1 MPRST
6 RRRRLLA
13 ALATAGALGL
23 AGTGCEYVGAP
34 GAPRVGLAGD
44 SIVHQSETAA
54 RARLAPD
61 HRVTVHA
68 FNDAHFEQLTYP
80 VAEMR
85 RTGATAIVIAA
96 GAPDVVAAT
105 HPTYGFV
112 PVLKIRDVVAAAGDV
127 PCVALVTVKEDGVAP
142 IATTRWRQGA
152 RTINAELR
160 RQADAHDNVVL
171 VDWSARAARHPGW
184 FLSDGLHLNS
194 TGIAGFAHV
203 LDRAADCPA
212 S

>member
-1 MPRST
+1 MRPT
-6 RRRRLLA
+6 RRAAAMVAALLA
-13 ALATAGALGL
+13 V
-23 AGTGCEYVGAP
+23 TGSACQYVGAP

-44 SIVHQSETAA
+44 SMVHQSESAA

-68 FNDAHFEQLTYP
+68 FNNAHFDQLRFP

-85 RTGATAIVIAA
+85 RTGARSVVVAA

-105 HPTYGFV
+105 HPEYGFV
-112 PVLKIRDVVAAAGDV
+112 PVLWIRDVVAAAGDV

-142 IATTRWRQGA
+142 VATTRWRQGA

-160 RQADAHDNVVL
+160 RQAQARDNVVL
-171 VDWSARAARHPGW
+171 VDWSAKARRHPEW
-184 FLSDGLHLNS
+184 FLGDGLHLNAA
-194 TGIAGFAHV
+194 GIAGFARV
-203 LDRAADCPA
+203 LDRAADC
-212 S
+212 

>member
-1 MPRST
+1 MPASRSL
-6 RRRRLLA
+6 RRVVAALLA
-13 ALATAGALGL
+13 LGGL
-23 AGTGCEYVGAP
+23 ALTGTACEYVGAP
-34 GAPRVGLAGD
+34 GSPRVGVAGD
-44 SIVHQSETAA
+44 SLVRQAESAA
-54 RARLAPD
+54 RDRLAPD
-61 HRVTVHA
+61 HRVTVYA
-68 FNDAHFEQLTYP
+68 LNNTRFEQLVSP

-85 RTGATAIVIAA
+85 RTGSRSIVIAA

-112 PVLKIRDVVAAAGDV
+112 PILKIRDTVAAAGDV

-171 VDWSARAARHPGW
+171 VDWSAEAARHPGW
-184 FLSDGLHLNS
+184 FLSDGLHLNAA
-194 TGIAGFAHV
+194 GIAGFART
-203 LDRAADCPA
+203 LDRAADC
-212 S
+212 

>member
-1 MPRST
+1 MRPT
-6 RRRRLLA
+6 RRAAAAVVAALLA
-13 ALATAGALGL
+13 V
-23 AGTGCEYVGAP
+23 TGSACQYVGAP

-44 SIVHQSETAA
+44 SMVHQSESAA

-68 FNDAHFEQLTYP
+68 FNNAHFDQLRFP

-85 RTGATAIVIAA
+85 RTGAGSVVVAA

-105 HPTYGFV
+105 HPEYGFV
-112 PVLKIRDVVAAAGDV
+112 PVLWIRDVVAAAGDV

-142 IATTRWRQGA
+142 VATTRWRQGA

-171 VDWSARAARHPGW
+171 VDWSTKARRHPDW
-184 FLSDGLHLNS
+184 FLGDGLHLNAA
-194 TGIAGFAHV
+194 GIAGFARV
-203 LDRAADCPA
+203 VDRAADC
-212 S
+212 

>member
-1 MPRST
+1 MVAA
-6 RRRRLLA
+6 LLA
-13 ALATAGALGL
+13 V
-23 AGTGCEYVGAP
+23 TGSACQYVGAP

-44 SIVHQSETAA
+44 SMVHQSESAA

-68 FNDAHFEQLTYP
+68 FNNAHFDQLRFP

-85 RTGATAIVIAA
+85 RTGARSVVVAA

-105 HPTYGFV
+105 HPEYGFV
-112 PVLKIRDVVAAAGDV
+112 PVLWIRDVVAAAGDV

-142 IATTRWRQGA
+142 VATTRWRQGA

-160 RQADAHDNVVL
+160 RQAQARDNVVL
-171 VDWSARAARHPGW
+171 VDWSAKARRHPEW
-184 FLSDGLHLNS
+184 FLGDGLHLNAA
-194 TGIAGFAHV
+194 GIAGFARV
-203 LDRAADCPA
+203 LDRAADC
-212 S
+212 

>member
-1 MPRST
+1 VPAVTSLV
-6 RRRRLLA
+6 RRLAPA
-13 ALATAGALGL
+13 AVAVGALVL

-44 SIVHQSETAA
+44 SIVHETEAAA

-68 FNDAHFEQLTYP
+68 FNNAHFEQLVYP
-80 VAEMR
+80 VSEMR
-85 RTGATAIVIAA
+85 RTGARSIVIAA

-112 PVLKIRDVVAAAGDV
+112 PILKIRDVVAAAADV

-142 IATTRWRQGA
+142 IATTRWREGA

-160 RQADAHDNVVL
+160 RQADARDNVVL
-171 VDWSARAARHPGW
+171 VDWSAKAARHPGW
-184 FLSDGLHLNS
+184 FLSDGLHLNA
-194 TGIAGFAHV
+194 TGIAGFARV
-203 LDRAADCPA
+203 LDRAADC
-212 S
+212 

>member
-1 MPRST
+1 MHPSRSV
-6 RRRRLLA
+6 RRVAAVLAMAGVALL
-13 ALATAGALGL
+13 GA
-23 AGTGCEYVGAP
+23 TGCEYVGAA
-34 GAPRVGLAGD
+34 GTPRVGLAGD
-44 SIVHQSETAA
+44 SIVHQSEAAA
-54 RARLAPD
+54 RAKLAPD

-68 FNDAHFEQLTYP
+68 FNDAHFEQLVYP

-85 RTGATAIVIAA
+85 RTGARSIVIAA

-112 PVLKIRDVVAAAGDV
+112 PILKIRDLVAAAGDV

-142 IATTRWRQGA
+142 IATTHWREGA

-160 RQADAHDNVVL
+160 RQADALDNVVL
-171 VDWSARAARHPGW
+171 VDWSAKAARHPGW
-184 FLSDGLHLNS
+184 FLSDGLHLNAA
-194 TGIAGFAHV
+194 GVAGFAHV

-212 S
+212 P